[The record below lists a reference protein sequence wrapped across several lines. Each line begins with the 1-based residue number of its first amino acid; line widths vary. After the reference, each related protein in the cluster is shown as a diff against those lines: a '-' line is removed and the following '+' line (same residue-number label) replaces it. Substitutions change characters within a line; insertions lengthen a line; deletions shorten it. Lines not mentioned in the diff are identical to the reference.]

1 MLQTKKKLYIR
12 QLLSLFDDASI
23 IFFHIRFY
31 TVVLAACSGRMDGA
45 AEARVLRIDCHN
57 EAKNYPLLW
66 HSPPSLSHQ
75 IAFAD
80 LTTHLVVIRIMF
92 E

>member
-1 MLQTKKKLYIR
+1 
-12 QLLSLFDDASI
+12 
-23 IFFHIRFY
+23 
-31 TVVLAACSGRMDGA
+31 MDGA

-80 LTTHLVVIRIMF
+80 LTTHLVMIRIVF